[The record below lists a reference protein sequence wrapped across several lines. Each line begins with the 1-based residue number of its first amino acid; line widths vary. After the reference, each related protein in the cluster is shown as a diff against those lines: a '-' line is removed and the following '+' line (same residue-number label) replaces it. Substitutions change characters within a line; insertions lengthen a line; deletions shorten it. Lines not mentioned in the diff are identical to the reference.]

1 MGRKKQTDL
10 IEEIHIKGAN
20 TNNLRDVEVKLPKH
34 KLIVVTGV
42 SGSGKSSLVMDTLYA
57 EGQRRYVESM
67 SSYARQFLGRMKKPE
82 VDFIKGI
89 SPAIAIEQKVSSSNA
104 RSTVGSLTEI
114 YDYLRLLFARA
125 GKTISPVSGE
135 QVKRHQV
142 SDVVDHVKA
151 QKEGTKIALYAP
163 IKPYDKDRLVS
174 RELALLMQKGYTR
187 ISLKGEITYIEEYL
201 ESKSKDLKKKIGT
214 FADNIEILV
223 DRFVSN
229 DEEDNLKRIA
239 DSINTAFYEGGG
251 SCILDIIDQERVG
264 FNNRFELD
272 GITFLEPS
280 PQLFNYN
287 NPYGACKKCEG
298 YGMILGIDPKKVIPN
313 HSLSLY
319 EGAVACWKGESHGR
333 WLDQVIYT
341 AEETGIPIHEPYRSL
356 STDHKD
362 ILWEGCEQFSGIQD
376 FFEALQSKSYKIQN
390 RVLMARYRG
399 RTVCSTCKGGRLRD
413 EASYVFVDQK
423 TISELIH
430 LPISDLKEY
439 IDHIKLT
446 KYQEQIS
453 SRILVEIK
461 TRLDVMYDIG
471 LSYLTLDRAAST
483 LSGGET
489 QRINLTRTLGS
500 NLTSSMYIL
509 DEPSIGLHPKDTDKL
524 VAVLKSLRDMGNT
537 VIVVEHEEE
546 VITNADYLVDVGP
559 RAGVFGG
566 NIVYSGA
573 YKDIKKKAK
582 DSLTA
587 QYISGT
593 KSIPVPKRRRQPT
606 NKILV
611 TGATQHNLKNI
622 DVTIPLQCMTA
633 ITGVSGSGKTSLVKH
648 ILYPALLK
656 ELNISHPSNLGKYD
670 TIDGDLK
677 MIKGVEFI
685 NQNPIGRSSRSN
697 PITYIKAYDE
707 IRKLMVKQQLSK
719 IRGYKPKHFSF
730 NTEGGRC
737 ENCQGDG
744 HNTVEMQFLADVKLL
759 CEDCKGKRFKPEIL
773 EVNYKGSNI
782 YDILNMSV
790 SESLEFF
797 SGVPRI
803 TDKIQPLE
811 DVGLGY
817 VKLGQASSTLSG
829 GEAQRVKLASFLG
842 KDKGATGQFFI
853 FDEPTTGLHFDDI
866 RKLLDAFNALIEQG
880 NTVCIVEHNMEV
892 IKSADWVVDLGPVGG
907 EDGGHLVFQG
917 TPEDLAKRKKSF
929 TGQYLKDKL

>member
-1 MGRKKQTDL
+1 MKDKKG
-10 IEEIHIKGAN
+10 IGIVNEIHIKGAN
-20 TNNLRDVEVKLPKH
+20 TNNLKNVELKLPKN

-114 YDYLRLLFARA
+114 YDYLRLLYARA

-135 QVKRHQV
+135 LVKRHQV
-142 SDVVDHVKA
+142 SDVVDHLMK
-151 QKEGTKIALYAP
+151 QKEGTKVALYAP
-163 IKPYDKDRLVS
+163 LSPYDPERLLKK
-174 RELALLMQKGYTR
+174 ELELLMQKGYTR
-187 ISLKGEITYIEEYL
+187 ISWKGELTYIEEFL
-201 ESKSKDLKKKIGT
+201 ESKAKELSKPVEKSAKQV
-214 FADNIEILV
+214 NILI
-223 DRFVSN
+223 DRFVVN
-229 DEEDNLKRIA
+229 EDEENLKRIA
-239 DSINTAFYEGGG
+239 DSVNTAFYEGGG
-251 SCILDIIDQERVG
+251 TSILDIIDHEKVE
-264 FNNRFELD
+264 FNNKFELD

-298 YGMILGIDPKKVIPN
+298 YGMVLGIDPKKVIPN
-313 HSLSLY
+313 HSISVF
-319 EGAVACWKGESHGR
+319 EGAIACWKGESHGR
-333 WLDQVIYT
+333 WLDQLTYA
-341 AEETGIPIHEPYRSL
+341 AEDFDFPIHEPYKNL
-356 STDHKD
+356 TAEQKAV
-362 ILWEGCEQFSGIQD
+362 LWTGNEHFDGID
-376 FFEALQSKSYKIQN
+376 AFFEALQSKSYKIQN
-390 RVLMARYRG
+390 RVLIARYRG
-399 RTVCSTCKGGRLRD
+399 RTVCAKCNGGRLRE
-413 EASYVFVDQK
+413 EASYVEVDSK

-430 LPISDLKEY
+430 MPINNLKFF
-439 IDHIKLT
+439 IDNIKLS
-446 KYQEQIS
+446 KYQEQVS
-453 SRILVEIK
+453 KRILLEIRN
-461 TRLDVMYDIG
+461 RLTVMYDIG
-471 LSYLTLDRAAST
+471 LSYLTLDRSAST

-524 VAVLKSLRDMGNT
+524 VSVLKNLRDMGNT

-546 VITNADYLVDVGP
+546 VITSADYLVDVGP
-559 RAGVFGG
+559 KAGVFGG
-566 NIVYSGA
+566 EIVYNGD
-573 YKDIKKKAK
+573 YKDLKKKAK
-582 DSLTA
+582 NSLTA
-587 QYISGT
+587 HYLTGK
-593 KSIPVPKRRRQPT
+593 KSIALPELRRKAV
-606 NKILV
+606 NKIQINK
-611 TGATQHNLKNI
+611 ASQHNLKGI
-622 DVTIPLQCMTA
+622 DVTIPLQAMTV

-656 ELNISHPSNLGKYD
+656 ELQISHPSSIGSYGSVV
-670 TIDGDLK
+670 GDLK
-677 MIKGVEFI
+677 TIQGIEFV

-744 HNTVEMQFLADVKLL
+744 HNTVEMQFLADVKLI
-759 CEDCKGKRFKPEIL
+759 CEDCNGKRFKPEIL
-773 EVNYKGSNI
+773 EVNYKGKNI
-782 YDILNMSV
+782 YDVLNMSV

-797 SGVPRI
+797 EGLPRI
-803 TDKIQPLE
+803 TDKIRPLE

-842 KDKGATGQFFI
+842 KERTTHQFFI

-866 RKLLDAFNALIEQG
+866 RKLLMAFQALIEQG
-880 NTVCIVEHNMEV
+880 NTVLIVEHNMEV
-892 IKSADWVVDLGPVGG
+892 IKSADWIIDLGPVGG

-917 TPEDLAKRKKSF
+917 TPENLVKEKKSY
-929 TGQYLKDKL
+929 TGQYLKEKL

>member
-1 MGRKKQTDL
+1 MKKERATKI

-20 TNNLRDVEVKLPKH
+20 TNNLKNVELKLPKN

-104 RSTVGSLTEI
+104 RSTVGSLTEV

-125 GKTISPVSGE
+125 GKTISPVSGDY
-135 QVKRHQV
+135 VKRHQV
-142 SDVVDHVKA
+142 SDVMDHLLSK
-151 QKEGTKIALYAP
+151 KKGTKVALYAP
-163 IKPYDKDRLVS
+163 LSPYDRERLLKK
-174 RELALLMQKGYTR
+174 ELELLMQKGFTR
-187 ISLKGEITYIEEYL
+187 IAWKGELTYIEAFL
-201 ESKSKDLKKKIGT
+201 ESKNKDLKKPVEDLAKHV
-214 FADNIEILV
+214 EILV
-223 DRFVSN
+223 DRFVIN
-229 DEEDNLKRIA
+229 DDDENLKRIA
-239 DSINTAFYEGGG
+239 DSINTAFYEGEG
-251 SCILDIIDQERVG
+251 SCVLDIIDIERIG
-264 FNNRFELD
+264 FNNKFELD
-272 GITFLEPS
+272 GITFLEPT

-298 YGMILGIDPKKVIPN
+298 YGMVLGIDPKKVIPN
-313 HSLSLY
+313 HSISVY
-319 EGAVACWKGESHGR
+319 EGAIACWKGETHGR
-333 WLDQVIYT
+333 WLKELMFA
-341 AEETGIPIHEPYRSL
+341 AESFDFPIHEPYL
-356 STDHKD
+356 NLTKEQQDV
-362 ILWEGCEQFSGIQD
+362 LWTGNEHFDGIND
-376 FFEALQSKSYKIQN
+376 FFESLQAKSYKIQN
-390 RVLMARYRG
+390 RVLIARYRG
-399 RTVCSTCKGGRLRD
+399 RTVCTKCNGGRLRE
-413 EASYVFVDQK
+413 EASYVKIDNN
-423 TISELIH
+423 T
-430 LPISDLKEY
+430 ISDLIHMP
-439 IDHIKLT
+439 IDHLKDFIDKIKLT
-446 KYQEQIS
+446 KYQKQVS
-453 SRILVEIK
+453 KRILIEVK
-461 TRLDVMYDIG
+461 NRLDVMYDIG
-471 LSYLTLDRAAST
+471 LSYLTLDRSAAT

-500 NLTSSMYIL
+500 NLTSSLYIL

-537 VIVVEHEEE
+537 VVVVEHEED
-546 VITNADYLVDVGP
+546 VIRSADFLVDVGP

-566 NIVYSGA
+566 EIVYEGQ
-573 YKDIKKKAK
+573 YKDLKKNGKE
-582 DSLTA
+582 SLTA
-587 QYISGT
+587 QYLNG
-593 KSIPVPKRRRQPT
+593 KMSIEVPSHRRQSM
-606 NKILV
+606 NKIHI
-611 TGATQHNLKNI
+611 TGASQHNLKNI
-622 DVTIPLQCMTA
+622 DVTIPLQAMTV

-656 ELNISHPSNLGKYD
+656 VLQISHPSSIGSYD
-670 TIDGDLK
+670 TIKGDLRT
-677 MIKGVEFI
+677 IHGIEFI

-707 IRKLMVKQQLSK
+707 IRKLYVKQQLSK

-744 HNTVEMQFLADVKLL
+744 HNTVEMQFLADVRLI
-759 CEDCKGKRFKPEIL
+759 CEDCNGKRFKPEIL
-773 EVNYKGSNI
+773 EVTYKGKNI

-790 SESLEFF
+790 TESLDFF
-797 SGVPRI
+797 VDVHKI
-803 TDKIQPLE
+803 VDKIQPLE

-842 KDKGATGQFFI
+842 KERTSGQFFI

-866 RKLLDAFNALIEQG
+866 KKLLTAFQALVEQG
-880 NTVCIVEHNMEV
+880 NTVLIVEHNMEV
-892 IKSADWVVDLGPVGG
+892 IKCADWIIDLGPVGG

-917 TPEDLAKRKKSF
+917 IPEDLAKEKKSF